1 MSDKMSRM
9 FEENRSNPFQFKH
22 VTLCHSLADLA
33 QVREPKAVL
42 ASMSDMECGYSR
54 DLFVQWASNPKNS
67 IILTSR
73 TAPGCLTHTLVSNLK
88 LPSVDL
94 EVRKRVCLEGEE
106 LEAFKVKDR
115 EEKLAKEPSEN
126 MTIQTNCSGVYEYSF
141 SEDQQMGSLSDQA
154 PSLVLIGNPQI
165 YVNQYLRSL
174 SFSRN
179 STNVIKTTL

>member
-115 EEKLAKEPSEN
+115 EEKLAKEPSEKLAAVFYRV
-126 MTIQTNCSGVYEYSF
+126 SS
-141 SEDQQMGSLSDQA
+141 
-154 PSLVLIGNPQI
+154 
-165 YVNQYLRSL
+165 
-174 SFSRN
+174 
-179 STNVIKTTL
+179 